1 MFHLFGLTILLA
13 TTIVLSLRLLGVMF
27 PQQTFPE
34 LASSLMPWNLWSLA
48 VMLCTGFLLFTSEAV
63 KCYGNY
69 SFRAKMVLLF
79 TALLFRFALYPQLT
93 RNWESWRRD
102 YRWCCGFPWDWRD
115 ERSVSW
121 DNESGSRVPGL
132 RAAGISGISFHF
144 FHLADVAFAMRR
156 QKQQPLVAIQ

>member
-1 MFHLFGLTILLA
+1 MARIFPFFQWCDSSWLGTTIRNSPFLFPVIEMFHLFALTILLA

-63 KCYGNY
+63 KCCGNY

-93 RNWESWRRD
+93 RNW
-102 YRWCCGFPWDWRD
+102 GK
-115 ERSVSW
+115 
-121 DNESGSRVPGL
+121 L
-132 RAAGISGISFHF
+132 AAGLSLVLWFSVG
-144 FHLADVAFAMRR
+144 LAGR
-156 QKQQPLVAIQ
+156 AIGFLG

>member
-1 MFHLFGLTILLA
+1 MASLLPFFQWCDSSWLGTTIRNSQFLFPVIEMFHLFALTILLG
-13 TTIVLSLRLLGVMF
+13 TTLIISLRLLGVMF
-27 PQQTFPE
+27 QQQTFPE

-93 RNWESWRRD
+93 RNW
-102 YRWCCGFPWDWRD
+102 GK
-115 ERSVSW
+115 
-121 DNESGSRVPGL
+121 L
-132 RAAGISGISFHF
+132 AAGLSLVLWFSVG
-144 FHLADVAFAMRR
+144 LAGR
-156 QKQQPLVAIQ
+156 AIGFLG